1 MNRIYIWTAIMA
13 ACLLCTPLAQARTA
27 GQIRAMEQ
35 RAADLQTA
43 RNRFLV
49 QVLQAYRIPYRVT
62 PETGLVREI
71 EVAGTWRVIK
81 GITIVPETEIQNGQ
95 VILRG
100 HNIYFS
106 SEGSDNALH
115 LFSDI
120 GIIVPH

>member
-1 MNRIYIWTAIMA
+1 MNRIRIGVVMMA
-13 ACLLCTPLAQARTA
+13 ACLFCSPLAHASTA

-35 RAADLQTA
+35 RAADLQMA

-71 EVAGTWRVIK
+71 EVANTWYIIRE
-81 GITIVPETEIQNGQ
+81 ITIVPETEVQDGQ

-100 HNIYFS
+100 HNIYFQP
-106 SEGSDNALH
+106 EGSSNALH